1 MLKKGRWLKRWKQ
14 LMLKKTEFL
23 LYMIDDMAGTAILD
37 YKDEL
42 SPNESVESILEAMDK
57 MESDLEWGGKYDM

>member
-1 MLKKGRWLKRWKQ
+1 
-14 LMLKKTEFL
+14 MLKKTEFL

>member
-42 SPNESVESILEAMDK
+42 SPNESVENILEAMDK
-57 MESDLEWGGKYDM
+57 MESDLEWGGKYD